1 MIWSSK
7 PRSQDS
13 TNLPAT
19 QMSTLSQ
26 LHSPQ
31 KQPRARKAHHDKKYK
46 VDAFY
51 YVPKNK
57 TTSINNQIQISDE
70 IINKS
75 RAQISKPVKKQGM
88 KKYKLR
94 NSKIGISKGVVHR
107 GRPGPGLKRA
117 PPKEKKFILDSNF
130 NLDNSPFKA
139 INKNNIGKIEED
151 GSLFQVKSFKSL
163 HRLPKQNISN
173 KSGFLPAIKKPRQ
186 RKRYRQKRFPKLE
199 KGGPKFERNPYHPDE
214 ENANPPNPNQQQV
227 LPNGS
232 STVTQEYLNQ
242 FKKGFQGVRRRQDRF
257 RMISLNKKKKKWP
270 YRSQRTNID
279 NMLIKGSDLSHRDRS
294 RDERSMV
301 KKKKKKKGRR
311 ERPGPRD
318 ISLAKSAQF
327 HIGQLNGKQI
337 KVGKNELQISNFLV
351 WGLFVC
357 CERIF

>member
-1 MIWSSK
+1 MVSK

-19 QMSTLSQ
+19 QMSILSQ

-31 KQPRARKAHHDKKYK
+31 KQPRARKPHHDKKYK

-88 KKYKLR
+88 RKYKFR
-94 NSKIGISKGVVHR
+94 NNKHGIPKGVIQR

-139 INKNNIGKIEED
+139 INKKNIGKIEVD

-163 HRLPKQNISN
+163 HRLPKQNASN
-173 KSGFLPAIKKPRQ
+173 KSGFLPAIKKPKQ
-186 RKRYRQKRFPKLE
+186 RKRYRQKRFPKLD
-199 KGGPKFERNPYHPDE
+199 KGGPKFEQSPYHPDE
-214 ENANPPNPNQQQV
+214 ENANAHDPNQQQI
-227 LPNGS
+227 LQNGS
-232 STVTQEYLNQ
+232 SAVTTDYLNQ
-242 FKKGFQGVRRRQDRF
+242 FKKGFQGVRGRQDRF

-270 YRSQRTNID
+270 YRSQKTNID
-279 NMLIKGSDLSHRDRS
+279 NMLIKGRDLSNRDGS
-294 RDERSMV
+294 REERSMV
-301 KKKKKKKGRR
+301 KKKKSRR

-327 HIGQLNGKQI
+327 HIGRLNGKQM
-337 KVGKNELQISNFLV
+337 KVGKNKNELQISNFLV
-351 WGLFVC
+351 LF
-357 CERIF
+357 